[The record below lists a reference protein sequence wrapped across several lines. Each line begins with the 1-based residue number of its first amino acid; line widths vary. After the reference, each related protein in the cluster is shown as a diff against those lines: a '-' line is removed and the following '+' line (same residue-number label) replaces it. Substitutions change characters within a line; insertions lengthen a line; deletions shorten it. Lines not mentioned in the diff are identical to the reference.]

1 MTIIRISNP
10 VLTIATIVTVAVAG
24 LAPAKTSLRAQ
35 GAAPLG
41 AQGGFDRTRPPAL
54 AASAPLTVPVVR
66 SARLSNGAAL
76 RVVEHREL
84 PLVHVTLQVAGGAR
98 LDRDTPGLASFVA
111 NMLDEGAGKRNADAL
126 QSEIAFLGASLS
138 TSADWDN
145 TTISLKVSRR
155 NLEPALDLM
164 ADIALR
170 PTFAANEVRR
180 QRDLR
185 LAGLLQQKDQPR
197 ALATLAFNQLMF
209 PAGHPYH
216 NSIGGDSASTAAL
229 DSATVRRF
237 HAESFRPARAAFT
250 VVGDLSEADARRLL
264 DARFSGWRTSGPER
278 TPAPVLVQPTK
289 LSGSKVYLVD
299 KPAAAQ
305 SVIYIGAP
313 GVERTSADF
322 AAIQVMNTILGGS
335 FSSRLMTNLRETKG
349 YTYGASSGFQWRPL
363 PGAFLASSDVRT
375 DVTDSSLVEFF
386 RELRLIRDSAVAPAE
401 LERAKAYIKLG
412 LPGDLESTSQIAGQ
426 ITSLA
431 VYNLPLTWLQEYA
444 AAIGSVTAA
453 DVQRVARRYLPAD
466 SALVVVVGDL
476 ANIRARVEALNLGP
490 ATVLDVGA
498 IARE

>member
-1 MTIIRISNP
+1 
-10 VLTIATIVTVAVAG
+10 
-24 LAPAKTSLRAQ
+24 
-35 GAAPLG
+35 
-41 AQGGFDRTRPPAL
+41 
-54 AASAPLTVPVVR
+54 
-66 SARLSNGAAL
+66 
-76 RVVEHREL
+76 
-84 PLVHVTLQVAGGAR
+84 
-98 LDRDTPGLASFVA
+98 
-111 NMLDEGAGKRNADAL
+111 
-126 QSEIAFLGASLS
+126 
-138 TSADWDN
+138 
-145 TTISLKVSRR
+145 
-155 NLEPALDLM
+155 
-164 ADIALR
+164 R
-170 PTFAANEVRR
+170 PTFTANEVRR

-197 ALATLAFNQLMF
+197 SLATLAFNQLMF

-237 HAESFRPARAAFT
+237 HAESFRPTRAAFT

-264 DARFSGWRTSGPER
+264 DARFSGWRASGPER

-363 PGAFLASSDVRT
+363 PGAFIASSDVRT

-444 AAIGSVTAA
+444 AAIGTVTAA

-466 SALVVVVGDL
+466 NSLIVVVGDL
-476 ANIRARVEALNLGP
+476 ATIRSRVEALNLGP